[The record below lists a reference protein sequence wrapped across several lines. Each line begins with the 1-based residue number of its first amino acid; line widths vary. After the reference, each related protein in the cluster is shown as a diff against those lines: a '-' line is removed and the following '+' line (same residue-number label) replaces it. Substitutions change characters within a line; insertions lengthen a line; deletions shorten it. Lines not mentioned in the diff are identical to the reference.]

1 MGLFDRFKNKENADS
16 QKQEDF
22 LDRMFKD
29 SFLLNEAKFRHQQ
42 LSVKRSTTDEPITL
56 EYILRELL
64 DINPAE
70 IGSMTI
76 VNRYES
82 GQNGETQLIEEASDV
97 LAYKPYDA
105 IMFTDSEG
113 ELRPIT
119 GKNTVLIISY
129 RPAHIVYGDKE
140 HRDDK
145 SILGCDNSIIMF
157 LRGMGPFMLET
168 AYMRVSV
175 MIPNFSQ
182 PDDFRITNSKNTP
195 YTTSFI
201 LGLDM
206 TPAEQRLKLY
216 DSVEQSLLNKSKRDV
231 EFSEDEKRVFEGI
244 TGRSQNDYSYGRWLV
259 SEKRF
264 ADALM
269 YLLRVFNDVKKL
281 VVQKSDYQEIF
292 ADICFCIG
300 FCYNELNQFD
310 KATYYLELAVA
321 GDNIKYEIEYINAL
335 VNGKDPRALSCVGHY
350 LSEYKNGD
358 RTSNT
363 EESADFYCFLCRRLA
378 YLYIEYEMWND
389 ARELLDYLKTIPACQ
404 DFAEQEL
411 EYLECVSNTKN

>member
-129 RPAHIVYGDKE
+129 RPAHIVYGNKE

-182 PDDFRITNSKNTP
+182 PDDFRIINSKNTP

-269 YLLRVFNDVKKL
+269 YLLRVFNDLNKL
-281 VVQKSDYQEIF
+281 VVQKSD
-292 ADICFCIG
+292 
-300 FCYNELNQFD
+300 
-310 KATYYLELAVA
+310 
-321 GDNIKYEIEYINAL
+321 
-335 VNGKDPRALSCVGHY
+335 
-350 LSEYKNGD
+350 
-358 RTSNT
+358 
-363 EESADFYCFLCRRLA
+363 
-378 YLYIEYEMWND
+378 
-389 ARELLDYLKTIPACQ
+389 
-404 DFAEQEL
+404 
-411 EYLECVSNTKN
+411 